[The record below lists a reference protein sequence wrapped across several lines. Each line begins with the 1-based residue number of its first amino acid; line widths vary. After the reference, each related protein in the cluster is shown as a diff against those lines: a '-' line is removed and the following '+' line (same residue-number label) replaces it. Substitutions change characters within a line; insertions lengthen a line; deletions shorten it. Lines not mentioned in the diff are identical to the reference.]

1 MYLRLSGAFHGT
13 CVLFASQTRPIL
25 YLRFFEKSK
34 NSKFWPY
41 GVEYENNILRVDEDC
56 SDTYDDVKI
65 SKWPKMHLRL
75 ICFAR
80 QSSEKVVEYTRNIC
94 QHVR

>member
-34 NSKFWPY
+34 IQNFGLMVS
-41 GVEYENNILRVDEDC
+41 NM
-56 SDTYDDVKI
+56 KI
-65 SKWPKMHLRL
+65 
-75 ICFAR
+75 IF
-80 QSSEKVVEYTRNIC
+80 
-94 QHVR
+94 